1 MMAPRVHRIAD
12 AVLYEGY
19 LLYPYRPSAVKNR
32 QRFTFGVLYPEAYA
46 ATLPEGSADRAWL
59 RTECLVE
66 GGPATLLEASIRF
79 LHLAER
85 VAEPAGA
92 AQSWQEAVERD
103 VPVTLTALDG
113 LTRHGLRQTFGFRAA
128 EEIERRPGEA
138 APIVRRR
145 RSIDGLIELGAEQ
158 CEDGLYR
165 LWLRLVNRTP
175 PADTLSGDRNA
186 VLLESF
192 VAAHVILMVSGGS
205 FVSLLDPP
213 PALSSHAAACANV
226 GVWPVL
232 AGEPNA
238 RETLLA
244 SPIILYDY
252 PEIAP
257 ESAGDLFDATEID
270 EILSLRILTL
280 TDDEK
285 HQMCEADARAR
296 LMLER
301 TESLGAEQMMQL
313 HGTLRHPA
321 PRGTEP

>member
-1 MMAPRVHRIAD
+1 MIAARARRIAD

-32 QRFTFGVLYPEAYA
+32 HRFTFGVLYPESHA
-46 ATLPEGSADRAWL
+46 ATFPEGSADRAWL

-66 GGPATLLEASIRF
+66 GGPSTLLEASIRF

-103 VPVTLTALDG
+103 VPVTLTPLDG
-113 LTRHGLRQTFGFRAA
+113 LTLQPVRQTFGFRAA
-128 EEIERRPGEA
+128 QEIEHRPGHD

-145 RSIDGLIELGAEQ
+145 RSIDGVIELGADQ
-158 CEDGLYR
+158 CQNGLYR
-165 LWLRLVNRTP
+165 VWLRLVYRTQLGDP
-175 PADTLSGDRNA
+175 LPGDRNA
-186 VLLESF
+186 LLLQSF
-192 VAAHVILMVSGGS
+192 VSAHVILTVSRGS

-213 PALSSHAAACANV
+213 TALSSQAAACTNV

-238 RETLLA
+238 RDTLLA

-257 ESAGDLFDATEID
+257 ETAGDLFDATEID

-285 HQMCEADARAR
+285 RQMCEADARAR
-296 LMLER
+296 LILER
-301 TESLGAEQMMQL
+301 TESLGAEEMMQL

-321 PRGTEP
+321 PPRTDA